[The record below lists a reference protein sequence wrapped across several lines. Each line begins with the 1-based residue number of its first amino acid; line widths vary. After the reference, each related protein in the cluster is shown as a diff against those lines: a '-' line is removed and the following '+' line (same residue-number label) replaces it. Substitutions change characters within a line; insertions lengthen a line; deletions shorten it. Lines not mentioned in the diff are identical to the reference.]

1 MSLEFQ
7 AALWAVLAL
16 VALIIEVTHR
26 TFYLLIVCIAFVLA
40 MCVVLVFHAGTSVQ
54 LALVVVASLVGIPL
68 AGKLRQR
75 NSGLHFPADQGQT
88 VKVIRS
94 KDGRLRVLYRGTEW
108 DAVYPGPEPV
118 PGETLKIQELHGN
131 TLKLTSL

>member
-1 MSLEFQ
+1 MTIAFQ

-16 VALIIEVTHR
+16 VVLIIEVIHR
-26 TFYLLIVCIAFVLA
+26 TFYLLILCIACVLA
-40 MCVVLVFHAGTSVQ
+40 MCSALVFHSGPSFQ
-54 LALVVVASLVGIPL
+54 LGVVVVASLAGIPV

-75 NSGLHFPADQGQT
+75 SAGLHFPADQGQT

-108 DAVYPGPEPV
+108 DAIYPGPEPA

>member
-1 MSLEFQ
+1 MSNQFQ
-7 AALWAVLAL
+7 AAFWAVLAL
-16 VALIIEVTHR
+16 ITLIIEVTHR

-40 MCVVLVFHAGTSVQ
+40 MFAVLVFHAGISVQ
-54 LALVVVASLVGIPL
+54 LGVVVVASLVGIPL

-75 NSGLHFPADQGQT
+75 NGLLHFPADQGQT
-88 VKVIRS
+88 VKVIRC

-108 DAVYPGPEPV
+108 DAIYSGPEPV
-118 PGETLKIQELHGN
+118 PGETLKIQELHGS